1 MNLRDHEPT
10 YHLWNSYYLW
20 HSILILKQ
28 KYVLKTLIAKSPP
41 LKPIHL
47 HPPKIFSH
55 ALPPTQNNAPLT
67 TINPHSPKIF
77 PHQTPPTQN
86 NVSYTPNNP
95 KNSSSHLHS
104 PKIQQT
110 SFGHLFKISYLPNHM
125 TLWLWDQVT
134 SQTRNL
140 CPCPQCVWPPNL
152 VG

>member
-55 ALPPTQNNAPLT
+55 ALPPIQNNAPLT

-104 PKIQQT
+104 PKIWFSKPHLVIT
-110 SFGHLFKISYLPNHM
+110 SKFLIYQITWLFDYEIK
-125 TLWLWDQVT
+125 
-134 SQTRNL
+134 
-140 CPCPQCVWPPNL
+140 
-152 VG
+152 

>member
-28 KYVLKTLIAKSPP
+28 KHVLKTLIAKSPP

-67 TINPHSPKIF
+67 TINLHSPKIF

-104 PKIQQT
+104 PKIWFSKPHLVIT
-110 SFGHLFKISYLPNHM
+110 SKFLIYQITWLFDYEIK
-125 TLWLWDQVT
+125 
-134 SQTRNL
+134 
-140 CPCPQCVWPPNL
+140 
-152 VG
+152 

>member
-10 YHLWNSYYLW
+10 YHLWNSYYLC

-104 PKIQQT
+104 PKIWFSKPHLVIT
-110 SFGHLFKISYLPNHM
+110 SKFLIYQITWLFDYEIK
-125 TLWLWDQVT
+125 
-134 SQTRNL
+134 
-140 CPCPQCVWPPNL
+140 
-152 VG
+152 